1 MLPLIRKD
9 LFADDGDFSWANMIK
24 GRNAFFQKQMAD
36 QVQRRV
42 DEATSLLT
50 DALSIHLNVGQTF
63 IMNTS
68 STFLTLGK
76 VSTESLLE
84 RVQSRVAGGQVFL
97 PSTLFSNQTSNNSP
111 VFARVRRSLR
121 RNRCHYLSCSRQS

>member
-1 MLPLIRKD
+1 MLHLIRKD
-9 LFADDGDFSWANMIK
+9 LFADGGDFSWTNMIK

-111 VFARVRRSLR
+111 VFARVRRSL
-121 RNRCHYLSCSRQS
+121 